1 MEGKNYNKV
10 HQVTMHCT
18 DKWNYEKGNSPVF
31 RTVNK
36 EGKSILPWRL
46 IAGRQ
51 GIVYAGSVWN
61 RKRRGRRWKRIIV
74 SCCLNT

>member
-31 RTVNK
+31 WAVNK
-36 EGKSILPWRL
+36 EGKRNGYEKTCTAENAVSYTHLDVYK
-46 IAGRQ
+46 RQ
-51 GIVYAGSVWN
+51 AV
-61 RKRRGRRWKRIIV
+61 RRP
-74 SCCLNT
+74 S